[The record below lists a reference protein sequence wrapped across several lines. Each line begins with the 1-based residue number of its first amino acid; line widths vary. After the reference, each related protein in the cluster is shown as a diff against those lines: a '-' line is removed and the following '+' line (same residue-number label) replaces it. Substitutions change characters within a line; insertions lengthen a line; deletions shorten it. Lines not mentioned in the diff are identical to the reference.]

1 LPRRHGA
8 EKLVLTKVEPLRV
21 SIQIPSAPDFASWV
35 EKVRRADACGFYSVS
50 IPDHLGPSLP
60 QFAPL
65 VALAAA
71 AAVTTRLRLAV
82 TVLDNDFRHPVML
95 AKEVAT
101 LDVLSGGRVDMGM
114 GAGWLEEDYT
124 KTGVATWD
132 PPATRVARLIE
143 SIALVKQL
151 FGGETVTFEGE
162 HYRVNDFRSFPKPV
176 QKPVPLMIG
185 GRGKRMLSMAARE
198 AQIISILAA
207 PSEGGSRLA
216 GFEEQLGWIADARGS
231 DRDDLMVGIRIPF
244 GEIAGSGESGVAAA
258 ERLGARMGLPARD
271 VLESPFFIVGEL
283 GDIKEHLLDIQRRYG
298 ISYITVSEDLAWQ
311 IAPIVRELGS

>member
-1 LPRRHGA
+1 
-8 EKLVLTKVEPLRV
+8 
-21 SIQIPSAPDFASWV
+21 V

-50 IPDHLGPSLP
+50 VPDHLGPSLP

-71 AAVTTRLRLAV
+71 AAVTSDLRLAV

-143 SIALVKQL
+143 SIALLRQL
-151 FGGETVTFEGE
+151 FAGDAVTFEGE
-162 HYRVNDFRSFPKPV
+162 HYHVKDFRSFPKPV
-176 QKPVPLMIG
+176 QTSVPLMIG

-216 GFEEQLGWIADARGS
+216 GFEEQLSWIAGAGS
-231 DRDDLMVGIRIPF
+231 GRDDLMVGVRIPF
-244 GEIAGSGESGVAAA
+244 GEVAGPGESSIAVA
-258 ERLGARMGLPARD
+258 ERLGARTGLRARD
-271 VLESPFFIVGEL
+271 VLESPFFVVGEL
-283 GDIKEHLLDIQRRYG
+283 GDIKEHLLDIQGRYG

-311 IAPIVRELGS
+311 IAPIVRELGSG